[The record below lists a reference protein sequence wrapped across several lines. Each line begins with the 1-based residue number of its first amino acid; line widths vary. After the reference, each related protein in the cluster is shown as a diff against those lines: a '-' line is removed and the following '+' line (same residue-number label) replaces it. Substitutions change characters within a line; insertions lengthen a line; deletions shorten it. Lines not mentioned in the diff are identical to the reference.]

1 MKREDN
7 GQKKELGKKH
17 VCLLLRLMSNDVFIL
32 RPQEVQQGRLVFN
45 VVIKKNQP

>member
-32 RPQEVQQGRLVFN
+32 WPQEVQNVFN
-45 VVIKKNQP
+45 VVIKKQP

>member
-32 RPQEVQQGRLVFN
+32 RPQEVQNVFN
-45 VVIKKNQP
+45 VVIKKQP